1 MKGKHMLTYSIR
13 IDDKLKRPVVIY
25 IHDKDRP
32 TLTLHRI
39 RAFTMEDGEREAR
52 EWVRARGN

>member
-1 MKGKHMLTYSIR
+1 MLTYSIR

-25 IHDKDRP
+25 IHDKNRP

-39 RAFTMEDGEREAR
+39 RASTVEEGERDAR
-52 EWVRARGN
+52 EWVRARGG